1 MNKIIKSEKDA
12 EVFYEGV
19 MNPSQPNQALK
30 NAATKYELLNLI
42 QSKAP
47 GSIPLYLVVRG
58 SHAYGTNLPTS
69 DTDYAGV
76 FVQDMDSILGMSYI
90 EQINDDNNDT
100 VIYELRRFLELL
112 SKNNPTIL
120 ELLNTPED
128 CVIYKDPVF
137 DVIFENRDKFLT
149 KICSQ
154 SFGGY
159 AVAQI
164 KKAKGQDKKQNWE
177 KDKVTRKEVLDFVYV
192 IEGEKSIP
200 WKVWNSGENI
210 DRYIYDEKFCG
221 VVNVP
226 NARDTY
232 AVFFDEMAY
241 FAHSVSIS
249 EERRNKLK
257 EQMKREGLPMGFGFK
272 GLVKVGEGQ
281 NASESNSLR
290 LSSIPKDM
298 KPICNIIYN
307 KDGYTQH
314 CKDYKSYQ
322 TWLEERNEQRWV
334 DVQTHGQKIDG
345 KNMMHCRRL
354 MDMAREI
361 AEGKGIVV
369 RRPNAQEL
377 IDIRRGKIDLQ
388 SLIDHVEAE
397 IKAVDELY
405 KNSTLPDSV
414 DTKLVESIL
423 IETRKK
429 IYKLK

>member
-1 MNKIIKSEKDA
+1 MK
-12 EVFYEGV
+12 
-19 MNPSQPNQALK
+19 Q
-30 NAATKYELLNLI
+30 ELFNLI

-76 FVQDMDSILGMSYI
+76 FVQDLDSILGMSYV
-90 EQINDDNNDT
+90 EQVNDDNNDI

-112 SKNNPTIL
+112 AKNNPTIL

-128 CVIYKDPVF
+128 CVIYKHPAF

-149 KICSQ
+149 KVCSQ

-200 WKVWNSGENI
+200 WKDWSRNKLVE
-210 DRYIYDEKFCG
+210 EKFCG

-232 AVFFDEMAY
+232 ALFYDMDAHMA
-241 FAHSVSIS
+241 FS
-249 EERRNKLK
+249 ELITEETRELVKNTRK
-257 EQMKREGLPMGFGFK
+257 ESGLPMGLGFK
-272 GLVKVGEGQ
+272 GLIKVDEGQ
-281 NASESNSLR
+281 NAGESNALR
-290 LSSIPKDM
+290 LSSIPKGL

-334 DVQTHGQKIDG
+334 DVQSHGQKIDG

-377 IDIRRGKIDLQ
+377 IDIRQGKVDLQ
-388 SLIDHVEAE
+388 SLIGHVESE
-397 IKAVDELY
+397 INAVDDLY

-414 DTKLVESIL
+414 DTKLVELIL
-423 IETRKK
+423 INTRKK
-429 IYKLK
+429 IYNL